1 MAIDLQQ
8 QLERV
13 NAKTTLVLEK
23 YALMQQRLEQARAE
37 IARLNDELRRSRQS
51 IEALE
56 MRLEYLSVSHTVASS
71 GDELQRAKAMISVL
85 VREIDLCIADLND

>member
-23 YALMQQRLEQARAE
+23 YALQRLEQARAE

-71 GDELQRAKAMISVL
+71 GDELQRAKAMISEL

>member
-56 MRLEYLSVSHTVASS
+56 MRLEI
-71 GDELQRAKAMISVL
+71 GRAHV
-85 VREIDLCIADLND
+85 

>member
-23 YALMQQRLEQARAE
+23 YALMQQRLEQARTE

-71 GDELQRAKAMISVL
+71 GDELQRAKVMISEL

>member
-1 MAIDLQQ
+1 M
-8 QLERV
+8 
-13 NAKTTLVLEK
+13 LEK

-71 GDELQRAKAMISVL
+71 GDELQRAKAMISEL

>member
-56 MRLEYLSVSHTVASS
+56 MRLECLSVSHTVASS
-71 GDELQRAKAMISVL
+71 GDELQRAKAMISEL

>member
-1 MAIDLQQ
+1 MAIDLRQ

-71 GDELQRAKAMISVL
+71 GDELQRAKAMISEL

>member
-13 NAKTTLVLEK
+13 NAKTTLVMEK

-71 GDELQRAKAMISVL
+71 GDELQRAKAMISEL

>member
-71 GDELQRAKAMISVL
+71 GDELQRAKALISEL

>member
-56 MRLEYLSVSHTVASS
+56 MRLKYLSVSHTVASS
-71 GDELQRAKAMISVL
+71 GDELQRAKAMISEL

>member
-37 IARLNDELRRSRQS
+37 IARLNDDLRRSRQS

-71 GDELQRAKAMISVL
+71 GDELQRAKAMISEL

>member
-56 MRLEYLSVSHTVASS
+56 MRLEYLSVSHTVAS
-71 GDELQRAKAMISVL
+71 
-85 VREIDLCIADLND
+85 

>member
-1 MAIDLQQ
+1 MAIDHQQ

-71 GDELQRAKAMISVL
+71 GDELQRAKAMISEL